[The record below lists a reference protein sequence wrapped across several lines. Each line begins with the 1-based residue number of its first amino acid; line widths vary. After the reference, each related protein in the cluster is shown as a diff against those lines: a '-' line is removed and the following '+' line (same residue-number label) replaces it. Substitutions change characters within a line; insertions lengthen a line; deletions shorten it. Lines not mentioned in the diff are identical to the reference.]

1 MTDIILEQIMQ
12 ALRLSPEMEA
22 LQRIQTAHRLNLI
35 DLWNIAPGSRVLEVG
50 CGQGDTTAALAA
62 VVGENGFVH
71 AIDPAPGDYG
81 APFTLAEA
89 RKVLVSSLLGSRIR
103 MDFDCSVFDLPEDT
117 PVFDCAVLCHCLW
130 YFASHDELLAI
141 LKKLRPL
148 CRRLCIAEWDIRAVS
163 PGQEAHRRA
172 ALIQAT
178 CAAFVES
185 GGNIRTLFSPDEIVS
200 AVEKAGFAV
209 GMTRQID
216 SPDLQDGS
224 WEVWNA
230 KGFCPPQIEKSDM
243 PDKLKRLL
251 TMELS
256 QLDSLSGR
264 EPLPV
269 FALTAE

>member
-1 MTDIILEQIMQ
+1 
-12 ALRLSPEMEA
+12 MEA

-35 DLWNIAPGSRVLEVG
+35 DFWNIVPGSRVLEVG
-50 CGQGDTTAALAA
+50 CGQGDSTAALAA
-62 VVGENGFVH
+62 VAGEKGFVH

-89 RKVLVSSLLGSRIR
+89 RDILVSSPLGDRIR
-103 MDFDCSVFDLPEDT
+103 MDFDYSVFDLPEDE
-117 PVFDCAVLCHCLW
+117 PPYDCAVLSHCLW
-130 YFASHDELLAI
+130 YFSSHDELLAV

-148 CRRLCIAEWDIRAVS
+148 CRRLCIAEWDIRVVS

-172 ALIQAT
+172 ALIQAA

-200 AVEKAGFAV
+200 AVEKAGFTV
-209 GMTRQID
+209 GMTGQIN

-264 EPLPV
+264 EPLSV